1 MRREQ
6 CEIID
11 LLLCEV
17 SQVLAKIYQFA
28 AGQNL
33 IILDRV

>member
-1 MRREQ
+1 VITEW

-11 LLLCEV
+11 LLPGEV
-17 SQVLAKIYQFA
+17 SQVLAKIYRFA

-33 IILDRV
+33 IILDRD